1 MIKRF
6 VGFFTCIA
14 ALPAAAT
21 AQRAV
26 EIGPVVGV
34 YAPFGSYEHVSPY
47 WRVGTPDHPSE
58 NRAIAVGLEA
68 RAWLNGRF
76 GFQLQ
81 TVTSSVNHPTVITP
95 AGGSIASSTRVSS
108 VTAQAVYNFSP
119 ESSRNRLW
127 VAAGGGAIRH
137 SGSAYAPYGSPT
149 NPVGS
154 LGVGSTLT
162 VARNLRASVGVSSLL
177 YHWNLSDTNGTY
189 QRGFEHDIL
198 AHGGITWDLF

>member
-1 MIKRF
+1 MRKEF
-6 VGFFTCIA
+6 VGFLICIA
-14 ALPAAAT
+14 VVPTAAS
-21 AQRAV
+21 AQGGV
-26 EIGPVVGV
+26 EIGPIVGV
-34 YAPFGSYEHVSPY
+34 YAPGGNYDHIAPY
-47 WRVGTPDHPSE
+47 WRVGTPERPGE
-58 NRAIAVGLEA
+58 NRGIALGVEA
-68 RAWLNGRF
+68 RAWVNGRF
-76 GFQLQ
+76 GLQFQ
-81 TVTSSVNHPTVITP
+81 TVTSSVNHPTVNTP
-95 AGGSIASSTRVSS
+95 GGPFASSTRVSS

-119 ESSRNRLW
+119 GSSRNRLW

-162 VARNLRASVGVSSLL
+162 LAKNLRASVGVSSLL